1 MEAKGVPGRI
11 VTIFLFVAV
20 IFLYTSYS
28 ACIVVLLQSSTT
40 SIRTL
45 NDLLHSG
52 LTLGADDVAFNRYFF
67 KVRHMAT
74 VFLFVAPCRLAG
86 QYQRFRE
93 NAASITSVHK
103 ISVFGLFYFIFYFP
117 LGFV

>member
-11 VTIFLFVAV
+11 ITIFLFVAV

-52 LTLGADDVAFNRYFF
+52 LTLGAHDIIYNRHYF
-67 KVRHMAT
+67 KVCHMVN
-74 VFLFVAPCRLAG
+74 VFWFMTLYSPLG
-86 QYQRFRE
+86 QYQRFGE
-93 NAASITSVHK
+93 NIASIASVHK
-103 ISVFGLFYFIFYFP
+103 I
-117 LGFV
+117 